1 MDTGV
6 RNPILFIGDK
16 YIGNG
21 ERNKDDNFNIS
32 SPNLQIKP
40 DPYLS
45 INQMPSL
52 ESKKN
57 QTNTTKENDK
67 INPFYKGSKT
77 FDQNRSQSDISNNNI
92 INNNIS
98 NNNNMVFNSDQIKK
112 LQQENDFKI
121 SINSQISSINFSINT
136 QNQLMTQI
144 QQQINK
150 LNMDQN
156 TINNQFQQQINKL
169 TNEHDTIINQFQQQ
183 INKLTNE
190 QDDIKNQIGKIEQM
204 LSQQKQFF
212 ETQMTALTTSIQQL
226 NQKNNIINNSNQI
239 NNINNTN
246 QFKNFNEDNRNS
258 FNNNNNLNS
267 IGPNNNN
274 IVKFEDSK
282 GTFEVVFK
290 EDELFFRVIQKYR
303 NQASTFD
310 NKKFIFNGREIH
322 QNLSCKDANLTNNST
337 IYVVDP

>member
-32 SPNLQIKP
+32 SPNLQIQP

-45 INQMPSL
+45 INQKQSL
-52 ESKKN
+52 ESKKD

-67 INPFYKGSKT
+67 INPFYKGPKT

-169 TNEHDTIINQFQQQ
+169 TNE
-183 INKLTNE
+183 
-190 QDDIKNQIGKIEQM
+190 QDDIKKPTVVI
-204 LSQQKQFF
+204 LQFV
-212 ETQMTALTTSIQQL
+212 EVLIL
-226 NQKNNIINNSNQI
+226 WPELLEVII
-239 NNINNTN
+239 T
-246 QFKNFNEDNRNS
+246 
-258 FNNNNNLNS
+258 
-267 IGPNNNN
+267 
-274 IVKFEDSK
+274 
-282 GTFEVVFK
+282 
-290 EDELFFRVIQKYR
+290 
-303 NQASTFD
+303 
-310 NKKFIFNGREIH
+310 
-322 QNLSCKDANLTNNST
+322 
-337 IYVVDP
+337 